1 MVTQVSNQGVSPVIT
16 ESKTQVFTTKLEIQC
31 LPERRTWK
39 HISQEI
45 ASLSLPGTP
54 IRLVLTA
61 VKADSLFFECSFIN
75 TDRQPV
81 WPSLLNLNVRQK
93 ASNQPFVAVSII
105 PTGVRAEIG
114 GFAGDA
120 TPSTNLLASACDYLI
135 TNPNAVTASDLYFA
149 QDNVLYLEGNLICQL
164 MLGNIGVI
172 PEKRDHIAAI
182 IEKPKDERFL
192 NNVLN
197 ALNGLRAVGGITID
211 PVVVT
216 AGPIETTCTYSQFG
230 NASGEF
236 QGMNELMEA
245 LDVVEQSSAGAVA
258 LMTTLLVDDSVR
270 QAYYRGET
278 IANPWGGAEAIMTH
292 MTTNFYGLTA
302 AHAPLLLEW
311 EHTGF
316 GKLVDP
322 RDGAE
327 LISSAY
333 VCSPLNGLINSPR
346 PVSFNTPVAP
356 GETRLS
362 VENVSAVVM
371 PETTV
376 GNIPFLAS
384 LDQGVPVILVKDN
397 TTMYDITPE
406 ALQIETKGRPIY
418 RVNSYIEASGLLL
431 ALRNGITPESTT
443 RPMPQLQPVFL

>member
-1 MVTQVSNQGVSPVIT
+1 MVSQVLN
-16 ESKTQVFTTKLEIQC
+16 ESVVPGIAGDKAQVFTQKIEVKCAPT
-31 LPERRTWK
+31 RRTWK

-61 VKADSLFFECSFIN
+61 VNAGSLFFECSFIK

-93 ASNQPFVAVSII
+93 TSNKPFVAVSII

-120 TPSTNLLASACDYLI
+120 TPSTNLLASACDYLV
-135 TNPNAVTASDLYFA
+135 TNPNAVTASDIYFA

-172 PEKRDHIAAI
+172 PEKRDHIAAV

-192 NNVLN
+192 HNALN

-211 PVVVT
+211 PVIVT
-216 AGPIETTCTYSQFG
+216 SGPIETACTYSPFG

-245 LDVVEQSSAGAVA
+245 LDVVDQSSAGAVA
-258 LMTTLLVDDSVR
+258 LMTTLLVDDSIR
-270 QAYYRGET
+270 QAYYRGES
-278 IANPWGGAEAIMTH
+278 IPNPWGGAEAIMTH

-316 GKLVDP
+316 GNLVDP

-346 PVSFNTPVAP
+346 PVSFDTPVAP
-356 GETRLS
+356 GETRIS

-397 TTMYDITPE
+397 TTMYNITPE
-406 ALQIETKGRPIY
+406 ALQIETKGRQIY
-418 RVNSYIEASGLLL
+418 RVNSYMEASGLLL
-431 ALRNGITPESTT
+431 ALRNGITPESTL
-443 RPMPQLQPVFL
+443 RPLPQLKPVFL

>member
-1 MVTQVSNQGVSPVIT
+1 MSQVY
-16 ESKTQVFTTKLEIQC
+16 TKDFQIQC
-31 LPERRTWK
+31 PIQQRTWRK
-39 HISQEI
+39 ISQEI
-45 ASLSLPGTP
+45 AALPLPGVP
-54 IRLVLTA
+54 IRLILTK
-61 VKADSLFFECSFIN
+61 VEGDTLTFECSFID
-75 TDRQPV
+75 TDREPV
-81 WPSLLNLNVRQK
+81 WSSLLDINIRQRV
-93 ASNQPFVAVSII
+93 SNQPFVAVSII

-120 TPSTNLLASACDYLI
+120 TPSTNLLASACDYLV
-135 TNPNAVTASDLYFA
+135 TNPNAVTASDIYFA

-164 MLGNIGVI
+164 LLGNIGVI
-172 PEKRDHIAAI
+172 PEKRKNIAAI

-197 ALNGLRAVGGITID
+197 ALNGLRAVGGINID
-211 PVVVT
+211 PVIVT
-216 AGPIETTCTYSQFG
+216 GGAIETECTYSQYG

-236 QGMNELMEA
+236 KGMDELIKA
-245 LDVVEQSSAGAVA
+245 LDVVEKSNAGAVA
-258 LMTTLLVDDSVR
+258 LMTTLQVDDKVR
-270 QAYYRGET
+270 QAYYRGES

-292 MTTNFYGLTA
+292 MTTNFYSMTA

-346 PVSFNTPVAP
+346 PVKFDTPIAP
-356 GETRLS
+356 GETRIS

-376 GNIPFLAS
+376 GNIPFFAS

-397 TTMYDITPE
+397 TTNYNITPE
-406 ALQIETKGRPIY
+406 VLQIENQGRKIY
-418 RVNSYIEASGLLL
+418 RVNSYMEASGLLL
-431 ALRNGITPESTT
+431 ALRNGIAVASTT
-443 RPMPQLQPVFL
+443 RPMPQIKPVFL

>member
-1 MVTQVSNQGVSPVIT
+1 MSQVY
-16 ESKTQVFTTKLEIQC
+16 TKNFEIQC
-31 LPERRTWK
+31 SPQQRTWRK
-39 HISQEI
+39 ISQKI
-45 ASLSLPGTP
+45 RLFPLPSIP
-54 IRLVLTA
+54 IRLILTK
-61 VKADSLFFECSFIN
+61 VEDDTLTLESSFID
-75 TDRQPV
+75 TERKTV
-81 WPSLLNLNVRQK
+81 WPSLLDINIRQRV
-93 ASNQPFVAVSII
+93 SNQPFVAVSII

-120 TPSTNLLASACDYLI
+120 TPSTNLLATACDYLI
-135 TNPNAVTASDLYFA
+135 TNPNAVTASDIYFA

-164 MLGNIGVI
+164 LLGNIGVI
-172 PEKRDHIAAI
+172 PEKRKNIAAI

-197 ALNGLRAVGGITID
+197 ALNGLRAVGGINID

-216 AGPIETTCTYSQFG
+216 GGPVETECTYSQYG

-236 QGMNELMEA
+236 KGMDELMKA
-245 LDVVEQSSAGAVA
+245 LDVVEKSDVRAVA
-258 LMTTLLVDDSVR
+258 LMTTLQVDDKVR
-270 QAYYRGET
+270 QAYYRGES
-278 IANPWGGAEAIMTH
+278 IANPWGGAEAILTH
-292 MTTNFYGLTA
+292 MTTNFYPFTA

-346 PVSFNTPVAP
+346 PVRFDTPLAA
-356 GETRLS
+356 GETRIS
-362 VENVSAVVM
+362 VENISAVVM

-384 LDQGVPVILVKDN
+384 LDQGVPIILVKDN
-397 TTMYDITPE
+397 TTNYDITPE
-406 ALQIETKGRPIY
+406 KLQIETQGHKIY
-418 RVNSYIEASGLLL
+418 RVNSYMEATGLLL
-431 ALRNGITPESTT
+431 ALWNGITIESTI
-443 RPMPQLQPVFL
+443 RPIPQLKPIFL

>member
-1 MVTQVSNQGVSPVIT
+1 MNLRKHVSQVY
-16 ESKTQVFTTKLEIQC
+16 TKDFEIQC
-31 LPERRTWK
+31 PPQQRSWK

-45 ASLSLPGTP
+45 AALPLPGVP
-54 IRLVLTA
+54 IRLILTK
-61 VKADSLFFECSFIN
+61 VEGDTLTFESSFID

-81 WPSLLNLNVRQK
+81 WPSLLNINPRQQV
-93 ASNQPFVAVSII
+93 SNQPFVVVSII

-120 TPSTNLLASACDYLI
+120 TPSTNLLATACDYLV
-135 TNPNAVTASDLYFA
+135 TNPNAVTASDVYFA
-149 QDNVLYLEGNLICQL
+149 QNNVLYLEGNLICQL
-164 MLGNIGVI
+164 LLGNIGVI
-172 PEKRDHIAAI
+172 PQKRTKIAAI

-197 ALNGLRAVGGITID
+197 ALNGLRVVGGVNID

-216 AGPIETTCTYSQFG
+216 GGAVETACTYSQYG

-236 QGMNELMEA
+236 KGMEELMKA
-245 LDVVEQSSAGAVA
+245 LDVVAQSDAGAVA
-258 LMTTLLVDDSVR
+258 LMTTLLVDDKIR
-270 QAYYRGET
+270 QAYYRGES

-292 MTTNFYGLTA
+292 MLTNFYPFTA

-346 PVSFNTPVAP
+346 PVKFETPIAA
-356 GETRLS
+356 GETRIS

-397 TTMYDITPE
+397 TTNYDITPE
-406 ALQIETKGRPIY
+406 AL
-418 RVNSYIEASGLLL
+418 
-431 ALRNGITPESTT
+431 
-443 RPMPQLQPVFL
+443 

>member
-1 MVTQVSNQGVSPVIT
+1 MSQIY
-16 ESKTQVFTTKLEIQC
+16 TKDFEIECPPQERSWYKISRRISE
-31 LPERRTWK
+31 LP
-39 HISQEI
+39 
-45 ASLSLPGTP
+45 LPGVP
-54 IRLVLTA
+54 IRLILTA
-61 VKADSLFFECSFIN
+61 AQGNILTFECSFID
-75 TDRQPV
+75 TEKPPI
-81 WPSLLNLNVRQK
+81 WSSLLDINIRNRNSTK
-93 ASNQPFVAVSII
+93 PFVAVSII

-120 TPSTNLLASACDYLI
+120 TPSTNLLASACDYLV
-135 TNPNAVTASDLYFA
+135 TNPNAVTASDIYFA

-164 MLGNIGVI
+164 LLGNVGVI
-172 PEKRDHIAAI
+172 PEKRKNIAAI

-197 ALNGLRAVGGITID
+197 ALNGLRAVGGINID
-211 PVVVT
+211 PVIVT
-216 AGPIETTCTYSQFG
+216 GGAVETKCTYSPYG
-230 NASGEF
+230 NASGELS
-236 QGMNELMEA
+236 GIDELMKA
-245 LDVVEQSSAGAVA
+245 LDVVEKSTASSVA
-258 LMTTLLVDDSVR
+258 LMTTLQVEDKVR
-270 QAYYRGET
+270 QAYYRGES

-292 MTTNFYGLTA
+292 MTTNFYPFTA

-346 PVSFNTPVAP
+346 PVRFDTPVAP
-356 GETRLS
+356 GETRIS

-376 GNIPFLAS
+376 GNIPFFAS

-397 TTMYDITPE
+397 TTNYDITPE
-406 ALQIETKGRPIY
+406 RLQIETQGRKIY
-418 RVNSYIEASGLLL
+418 RVNSYMEASGLLL

-443 RPMPQLQPVFL
+443 RPIPAIKPIFLG

>member
-1 MVTQVSNQGVSPVIT
+1 MSQIY
-16 ESKTQVFTTKLEIQC
+16 TKDFEIECPPQ
-31 LPERRTWK
+31 ERSWYK
-39 HISQEI
+39 ISQQISE
-45 ASLSLPGTP
+45 LPLPGVP
-54 IRLVLTA
+54 IRLILTA
-61 VKADSLFFECSFIN
+61 AQENTLTFECSFID
-75 TDRQPV
+75 TDKPPV
-81 WPSLLNLNVRQK
+81 WSSLLDINIRRVTSTK
-93 ASNQPFVAVSII
+93 PFVAVSII

-120 TPSTNLLASACDYLI
+120 TPSTNLLASACDYLV
-135 TNPNAVTASDLYFA
+135 TNPNAVTASDIYFA

-164 MLGNIGVI
+164 LLGNVGVI
-172 PEKRDHIAAI
+172 PEKRKNIAAI

-197 ALNGLRAVGGITID
+197 ALNGLRAVGGINID
-211 PVVVT
+211 PVIVT
-216 AGPIETTCTYSQFG
+216 GGAVETKCTYSPYG
-230 NASGEF
+230 NASGELS
-236 QGMNELMEA
+236 GIDELMKA
-245 LDVVEQSSAGAVA
+245 LDVVEKSTASSVA
-258 LMTTLLVDDSVR
+258 LMTTLQVEDKVR
-270 QAYYRGET
+270 QAYYRGEL

-292 MTTNFYGLTA
+292 MTTNFYPFTA

-346 PVSFNTPVAP
+346 PVRFDTPVAA
-356 GETRLS
+356 GETRIS
-362 VENVSAVVM
+362 VENISAVVM

-376 GNIPFLAS
+376 GNIPFFAS

-397 TTMYDITPE
+397 TTNYDITPE
-406 ALQIETKGRPIY
+406 RLQIETQGRKIY
-418 RVNSYIEASGLLL
+418 RVNSYMEASGLLL
-431 ALRNGITPESTT
+431 ALRNGIMPESTT
-443 RPMPQLQPVFL
+443 RPMPQLKPIFL